1 MANFVITPSNWETK
15 EISQIVAPSN
25 WKDVPEIIN
34 CVNTCLTKALKEVK
48 ASNTDLTVNSPQVMN
63 DNEHKFFW
71 EEDFSKKELGTSIIR
86 IYSSTL
92 SPVKI
97 TIV

>member
-1 MANFVITPSNWETK
+1 MANYVITPSNWDTK
-15 EISQIVAPSN
+15 EISQIVLPSN

-34 CVNTCLTKALKEVK
+34 CVNLCLTKALKEVK
-48 ASNTDLTVNSPQVMN
+48 VSNTYLTVNSPQVMY
-63 DNEHKFFW
+63 DKEHKFFW
-71 EEDFSKKELGTSIIR
+71 EEDVSKKEFGTSIIR

>member
-1 MANFVITPSNWETK
+1 MANYVITPSNWDTK
-15 EISQIVAPSN
+15 EISQIVVPSN
-25 WKDVPEIIN
+25 WKNDPEIIN
-34 CVNTCLTKALKEVK
+34 CVNLCFTKALKEAK
-48 ASNTDLTVNSPQVMN
+48 APNTCLTVTSPQVMN
-63 DNEHKFFW
+63 DKEHKFFW
-71 EEDFSKKELGTSIIR
+71 EEDVSKKEFGTSIIR